1 MSYVKDLGRG
11 EVTTRLGA
19 CFGSFYKRKN
29 YSIYNELG
37 VVRGGRKIADVLAFS
52 MRQEIIIGEVK
63 SCWADFNTDNKW
75 EGYLPY
81 CNKFYF
87 VITDELYESHGD
99 KISERI
105 KGTGAG
111 LYIVK
116 LDTAWESLSNTQRR
130 TVLGM
135 RVVKNAKTRDVD
147 PTKLNWIIT
156 KMAWIGGMHRTRRGR
171 KRRRR

>member
-1 MSYVKDLGRG
+1 MSLLKELGRG
-11 EVTTRLGA
+11 EITLRLGA

-52 MRQEIIIGEVK
+52 MKQEIIIGEVK

-99 KISERI
+99 KIAERI

-111 LYIVK
+111 LYVVK
-116 LDTAWESLSNTQRR
+116 LDTAWQSLSNYQRR

-135 RVVKNAKTRDVD
+135 RVVNNAKTRQVD
-147 PTKLNWIIT
+147 PDKVNWIIT
-156 KMAWIGGMHRTRRGR
+156 KMAWIGGMHRTRRKKG
-171 KRRRR
+171 RRRK